1 MNGRAANLVKG
12 SSKRK
17 RTRDELEE
25 VKDEEEELKQDR
37 QSFLQQVK
45 RLKEEK
51 AELEAQLTMVS
62 ISQIQGS
69 ASASGT
75 ASKKNESMFSI

>member
-62 ISQIQGS
+62 ISHI
-69 ASASGT
+69 
-75 ASKKNESMFSI
+75 